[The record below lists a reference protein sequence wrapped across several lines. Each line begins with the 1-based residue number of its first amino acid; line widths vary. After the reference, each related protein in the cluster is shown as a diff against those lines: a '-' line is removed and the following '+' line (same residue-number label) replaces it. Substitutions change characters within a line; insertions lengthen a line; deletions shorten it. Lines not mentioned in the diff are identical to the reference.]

1 MKVMLAGGDPETE
14 SAGVASIR
22 RLAHADRVGRHTVV
36 EDPDA
41 ADLVLLCDS
50 HLFDDWNMRRMRA
63 HPLTRHHGD
72 KTYIYCER
80 DDPFCVLP
88 GLYVSMPGRD
98 FDPRFQVAC
107 PYQRTEDPRDPGPS
121 DAASEPDLLFS
132 FIGGRTHRCRDPLFD
147 LRDPEAVVEFPAGF
161 VFYDPSSTDFAA
173 RRNHFVATVRR
184 SRFVLCPRGQGTSSI
199 RLYETLAAGRVPV
212 IIADDWVPPSGID
225 WPAVSIR
232 WPEGVTTGLAD
243 HLRSRADEA
252 AAMGRSGRRAYETVL
267 AEEVAFD
274 SLVQRLEP
282 LVASGAAGRFRRRLV
297 DRRHLAVAWHAAS
310 GRARGR
316 LGAVRRTLPTLR

>member
-1 MKVMLAGGDPETE
+1 
-14 SAGVASIR
+14 
-22 RLAHADRVGRHTVV
+22 
-36 EDPDA
+36 
-41 ADLVLLCDS
+41 
-50 HLFDDWNMRRMRA
+50 
-63 HPLTRHHGD
+63 
-72 KTYIYCER
+72 
-80 DDPFCVLP
+80 
-88 GLYVSMPGRD
+88 
-98 FDPRFQVAC
+98 
-107 PYQRTEDPRDPGPS
+107 
-121 DAASEPDLLFS
+121 
-132 FIGGRTHRCRDPLFD
+132 
-147 LRDPEAVVEFPAGF
+147 
-161 VFYDPSSTDFAA
+161 
-173 RRNHFVATVRR
+173 
-184 SRFVLCPRGQGTSSI
+184 
-199 RLYETLAAGRVPV
+199 LAAGRVPV